1 MSFLKTTL
9 DNPLSAE
16 PHSLELDDG
25 VRLEFL
31 ETGILQVTPA
41 SKGQYRIVISCGIH
55 GNETAPIEMLEQLFS
70 EIKSGALKAHNPLLL
85 IIGNPPAANNASRFI
100 DENLNRLFSGKHADS
115 SSLEAQRAQ
124 VIEGYVAEFYSQ
136 GDESRLHYDLH
147 TAIRGSEFEKFAV
160 YPYLHDRIWSKP
172 QIAFLEQCG
181 LQAILLSNKPAGTF
195 SYFTSNEFGADSFT
209 VELGKVRKFGQNDM
223 SKFEAALEGLR
234 GLISGQQSFNDAPTN
249 IQVFSVVEEVI
260 KRSEHFKLHFP
271 DDTKNFTAFAKGS
284 VLASDIDYEYRTQ
297 QNGERFV
304 FPITN
309 VPIGQR
315 AMLIVAPTT
324 L

>member
-124 VIEGYVAEFYSQ
+124 VIEGYVAEFYRQ

-271 DDTKNFTAFAKGS
+271 DDAKNFTAFAKGS

>member
-124 VIEGYVAEFYSQ
+124 VIEGYVAEFYRQ

-181 LQAILLSNKPAGTF
+181 LQAILLSNKSAGTF

-271 DDTKNFTAFAKGS
+271 DDAKNFTAFAKGS